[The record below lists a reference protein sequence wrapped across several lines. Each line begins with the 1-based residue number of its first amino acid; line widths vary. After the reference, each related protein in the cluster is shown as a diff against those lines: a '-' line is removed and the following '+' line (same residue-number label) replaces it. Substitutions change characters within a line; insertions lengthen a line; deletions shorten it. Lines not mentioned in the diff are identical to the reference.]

1 MVRNM
6 LAALIMVGTGKK
18 PAEWIVELLQA
29 KNRAFSLPTV
39 SPFGLYL
46 TAIDYDS
53 CWSLPITSTPAI
65 HDPH

>member
-18 PAEWIVELLQA
+18 PAEWIMELLQA
-29 KNRAFSLPTV
+29 KNRAFSLPTA

-53 CWSLPITSTPAI
+53 CWSLPTIPTSACHI
-65 HDPH
+65 